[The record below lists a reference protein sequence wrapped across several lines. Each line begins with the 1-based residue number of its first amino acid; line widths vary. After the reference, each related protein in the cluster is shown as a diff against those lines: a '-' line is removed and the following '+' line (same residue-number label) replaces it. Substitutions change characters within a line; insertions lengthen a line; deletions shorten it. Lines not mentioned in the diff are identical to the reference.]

1 MFIFPILIFM
11 FHFINHEYKATLRM
25 QLFIVIIF
33 FFLTVKYNCGVVCKK
48 FIRLT
53 AWKKPPILVVIKYH
67 KLKFEMSNDKLYNV
81 LNSGN
86 KHAKYAFLLISAN
99 TFSHFLLLCLIF
111 RHVRNC
117 SISIFPHNTW
127 VSIWTIRTIA
137 VRIYILAHCF
147 QMTKN

>member
-1 MFIFPILIFM
+1 
-11 FHFINHEYKATLRM
+11 
-25 QLFIVIIF
+25 
-33 FFLTVKYNCGVVCKK
+33 
-48 FIRLT
+48 
-53 AWKKPPILVVIKYH
+53 
-67 KLKFEMSNDKLYNV
+67 MSNDKLYNV

-117 SISIFPHNTW
+117 LISIFPHNTW

-137 VRIYILAHCF
+137 VRIYILAHYIF
-147 QMTKN
+147 KWQRIRNPFRLNKWHLITNHFKHFEYINHNIMNVSGYLTILDMPSRIKDIYLNSGSLIFSLSKS